1 MSKFQ
6 KLAQQNETKP
16 LNDSNI
22 KKVPT
27 TIISTPLSTCI
38 LVNSEISQEYTNFI
52 EGLQPNSKFRK
63 LTRSTNFE
71 RTENFLS
78 KPSKN
83 ENLLSRP
90 QTSKNSTKKQ
100 NILKFHSPKS
110 SSNFEFLK
118 ERLKTESQNNKS
130 FGKNAVDEE
139 ILTKLKEMM
148 LFSRHD
154 EIIKNLIFFENM
166 KNACKLNFYSVC
178 EGGEKTSKTQE
189 NEFNMEDIHSLILVL
204 MKKLESEVKML
215 FLLFFVIN

>member
-1 MSKFQ
+1 M
-6 KLAQQNETKP
+6 
-16 LNDSNI
+16 
-22 KKVPT
+22 
-27 TIISTPLSTCI
+27 STCV
-38 LVNSEISQEYTNFI
+38 LVNSEISEEYTNFI

-90 QTSKNSTKKQ
+90 QTSNSAKKQ

-130 FGKNAVDEE
+130 FVKNPIEEE
-139 ILTKLKEMM
+139 ILTKLKETMF
-148 LFSRHD
+148 FSRHE
-154 EIIKNLIFFENM
+154 EIIKNLVFFENM

-178 EGGEKTSKTQE
+178 EGVEKTSKSQE
-189 NEFNMEDIHSLILVL
+189 NNEFNMDDIHSLILVL

-215 FLLFFVIN
+215 FLLFFQ